1 MIKRN
6 INLISCELLTLYAN
20 SSHLNIGD
28 GEELSEGD
36 ESWRLPASAALPIY
50 IHASMSDG
58 CVRGE

>member
-20 SSHLNIGD
+20 WSHVNIGG

-36 ESWRLPASAALPIY
+36 ES
-50 IHASMSDG
+50 
-58 CVRGE
+58 